1 MVEEANVDNIQSQE
15 GGITESSGNVLQES
29 QGTGDSA
36 GTSTLKEGKDLSVS
50 DSSTSDDEK
59 QEQTSALSLYRA
71 LKDPRTAKSILTVLA
86 QEHNISFGPRDTPEV
101 KAEKVSSL
109 RDVIKEELGDEYQF
123 LAGKLGNVMEKVLA
137 NERKLSAAQLA
148 EISNRQAEREADEA
162 FTWLAATY
170 TDAGEYESEIA
181 VLIERTPMPKGI
193 SAKEHLE
200 ELYAIAK
207 HRGNK
212 VKQSKALAGKITRN
226 SSDPDTKLNG
236 KRPTDAGVKARP
248 AESLDDAIARAME
261 SIK

>member
-1 MVEEANVDNIQSQE
+1 MVEEINGQQTGE
-15 GGITESSGNVLQES
+15 GEIPSEGQLLPDSDKGSEAGSEKLAGNDA
-29 QGTGDSA
+29 T
-36 GTSTLKEGKDLSVS
+36 TSEVS
-50 DSSTSDDEK
+50 LSDDDK

-86 QEHNISFGPRDTPEV
+86 QEHNISFGKSDTPAE
-101 KAEKVSSL
+101 KQEKVSSL

-162 FTWLAATY
+162 FTWLNATY
-170 TDAGEYESEIA
+170 DDAASYESEIA
-181 VLIERTPMPKGI
+181 ALIERTPMPKNI

-207 HRGNK
+207 HRGAK
-212 VKQSKALAGKITRN
+212 VKNAKALAGKITRN

-236 KRPTDAGVKARP
+236 KRPVDSGVKPRP

>member
-1 MVEEANVDNIQSQE
+1 MVEEANVDSIQSQE
-15 GGITESSGNVLQES
+15 GVQDGSSGNVLQEG
-29 QGTGDSA
+29 QGTGNTEGKSE
-36 GTSTLKEGKDLSVS
+36 SQGKDLTVS
-50 DSSTSDDEK
+50 NESTSDDEK

-86 QEHNISFGPRDTPEV
+86 QEHNISFGPKDTPQE
-101 KAEKVSSL
+101 KQEKVSSL

-137 NERKLSAAQLA
+137 NERKLNSAQLA

-170 TDAGEYESEIA
+170 TDANEYESEIA
-181 VLIERTPMPKGI
+181 ALIERTPMPRGI

-207 HRGNK
+207 HRGTK
-212 VKQSKALAGKITRN
+212 VKTAKALAGKITRN

-236 KRPTDAGVKARP
+236 KRPTDTGVKARP